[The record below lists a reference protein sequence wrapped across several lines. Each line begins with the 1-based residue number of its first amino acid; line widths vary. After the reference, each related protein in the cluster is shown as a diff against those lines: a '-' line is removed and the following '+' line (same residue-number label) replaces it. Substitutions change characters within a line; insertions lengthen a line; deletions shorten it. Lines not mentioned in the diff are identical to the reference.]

1 MLALPN
7 SPWLASERPSAFFRQ
22 PPRAERPPIPSPR
35 TIAPVLAAAA
45 RAGAALLDRVH
56 EVLASAGQDA
66 DDDLDLDPALAACV
80 QRSLRGPRLAA
91 GAPDPEP
98 PPHTISAHGMQLH
111 AATTVDGR
119 DRRRLER
126 ICRYLLRPPFAR
138 PRPRAPQ
145 VPLAPRRRVRWG
157 RPHAEASARAQAS
170 GKAAASMSARGAKR
184 GSRAPARRSW
194 AKMEAAAARGLTA
207 EAWTC
212 PSPLSL
218 HDSGCAPRSAST
230 CVTRPLREN
239 MKNPA
244 GLQRKASADKG
255 LARPRDHCFQ
265 Q

>member
-1 MLALPN
+1 
-7 SPWLASERPSAFFRQ
+7 SAYG
-22 PPRAERPPIPSPR
+22 
-35 TIAPVLAAAA
+35 L
-45 RAGAALLDRVH
+45 H
-56 EVLASAGQDA
+56 
-66 DDDLDLDPALAACV
+66 
-80 QRSLRGPRLAA
+80 
-91 GAPDPEP
+91 
-98 PPHTISAHGMQLH
+98 LH

-126 ICRYLLRPPFAR
+126 VCRYLLRPPFAHE
-138 PRPRAPQ
+138 AIET
-145 VPLAPRRRVRWG
+145 LADGRVRVHLKS
-157 RPHAEASARAQAS
+157 PS
-170 GKAAASMSARGAKR
+170 
-184 GSRAPARRSW
+184 PARRSW